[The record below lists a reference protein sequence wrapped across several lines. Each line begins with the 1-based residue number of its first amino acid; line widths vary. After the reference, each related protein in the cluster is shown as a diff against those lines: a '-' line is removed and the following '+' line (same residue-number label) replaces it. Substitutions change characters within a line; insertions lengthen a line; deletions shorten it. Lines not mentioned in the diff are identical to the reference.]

1 LDARIVTDD
10 TLQAIG
16 QNLSQLEKSL
26 LKEYARVKAE
36 APSDLRYIVLPRE
49 QAQEHLVTLNTL
61 HKQLMGTAN
70 SRKLEL
76 VTDLHDELRI
86 RMIVLRDL
94 LEREI
99 PIPYLERALG
109 ELRVPQP
116 SGLPPKRVPAPE
128 SASGGEEDEGW
139 LKRLLASLP
148 LLGALLRKKP
158 AGAVSR
164 RTVQPAP
171 TSSADVEEMEQ
182 AQLPVE
188 VMRTMGLHYLMEED
202 RLKLLKSGRE
212 LPRITHGYNLP
223 PQFSLFVARD
233 LSEAHFATRAYPKIA
248 RTPEELRRKLSDK
261 FD

>member
-1 LDARIVTDD
+1 MDD
-10 TLQAIG
+10 TLQAIS
-16 QNLSQLEKSL
+16 QNLSQLEKNL
-26 LKEYARVKAE
+26 LREYARVKAE
-36 APSDLRYIVLPRE
+36 APSDLLYLVLPRE
-49 QAQEHLVTLNTL
+49 QAREHLVMLNSL
-61 HKQLMGTAN
+61 HKQLMGTAD
-70 SRKLEL
+70 SRMLAL

-116 SGLPPKRVPAPE
+116 SGPPPTRLPVAE
-128 SASGGEEDEGW
+128 STPGWKDDEGW

-171 TSSADVEEMEQ
+171 RRSAEVEEMEQ
-182 AQLPVE
+182 AQLPAE

-212 LPRITHGYNLP
+212 LPRITHGYKLP

-233 LSEAHFATRAYPKIA
+233 LAEAHFATRAYPKIA

-261 FD
+261 F